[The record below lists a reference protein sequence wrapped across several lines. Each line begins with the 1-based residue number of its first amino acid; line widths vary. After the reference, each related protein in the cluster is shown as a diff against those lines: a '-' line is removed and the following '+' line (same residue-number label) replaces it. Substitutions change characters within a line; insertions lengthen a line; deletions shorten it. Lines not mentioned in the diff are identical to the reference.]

1 MSRDGSRGVLLGLLA
16 LCMISGAGCGEDA
29 FQTVKIRLSSPR
41 AIDPATVASVV
52 IAAVHEPNKTCVSA
66 PGSNS
71 CVELR
76 SVKDAEQ
83 TSGYVKQVSIT
94 SQTGSTAS
102 IEDLPMGPTCFVAE
116 AISTG
121 AMVVG
126 LGCAEVE
133 LTLDRHVIEIELQ

>member
-1 MSRDGSRGVLLGLLA
+1 MSRILPGLMLALLA
-16 LCMISGAGCGEDA
+16 GAGGCGEDGV
-29 FQTVKIRLSSPR
+29 QTVTIRLSSPQ
-41 AIDPATVASVV
+41 AIDPANVASVV
-52 IAAVHEPNKTCVSA
+52 IAAVHEPSKTCVSG

-83 TSGYVKQVSIT
+83 TSGYVKQMSIT
-94 SQTGSTAS
+94 SETGSTAV
-102 IEDLPMGPTCFVAE
+102 IEDLPQGQTCFVAE
-116 AISTG
+116 AISSLST
-121 AMVVG
+121 VVG